1 MKAGKNSSVTRYE
14 QENKLETYGK
24 EQCYDFVCVFGE
36 IVLSFNGYLLERPSI
51 SRILE

>member
-1 MKAGKNSSVTRYE
+1 MKAGKNSSVTCYE